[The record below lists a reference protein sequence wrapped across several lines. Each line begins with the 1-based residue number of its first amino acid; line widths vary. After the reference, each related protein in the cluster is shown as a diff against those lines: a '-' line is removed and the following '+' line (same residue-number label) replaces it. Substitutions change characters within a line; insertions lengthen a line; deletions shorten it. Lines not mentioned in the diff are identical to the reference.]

1 MGWHGLLLISKQLF
15 SLNNQTRDQQVDCKL
30 NLYLHNE
37 ATLRNFAFGPQRQNM
52 NMAQWQKTQI
62 QRDNGMMAEAQAPVI
77 ISASRSTD
85 IPAFYADWFF
95 HRLKAGYSAWTNP
108 FNGVKS
114 FMSYEKCRFIVFWSK
129 NPKPLLEHLDELKE
143 RNIGCYIQYTLNDY
157 EKEGLEKGVPPLE
170 ERIDTFKR
178 LVDKLGEGRLIW
190 RFDPLILTD
199 RIDIDDLLRK
209 MQNIG
214 DQLQGYTEKLVF
226 SYADIALYK
235 KVKANLEKS
244 HVNYQEWTAPQMEK
258 FARKLSELNQKWHYQ
273 LATCGEKIDLK
284 QYGIQY
290 NRCVDDDLM
299 IRFAHHDKTLMDFL
313 SVEIKTIENS
323 LFGTEPIPAKAL
335 MLSDNQFAIKKK
347 DNSDKGQR
355 QFCGCMVSKDI
366 GEYNTCPHLCEYCYA
381 NASKE
386 KAIENYK
393 RHEMYPEGETITGY

>member
-1 MGWHGLLLISKQLF
+1 
-15 SLNNQTRDQQVDCKL
+15 
-30 NLYLHNE
+30 
-37 ATLRNFAFGPQRQNM
+37 
-52 NMAQWQKTQI
+52 MAQWQKTQI

-95 HRLKAGYSAWTNP
+95 HRLKVGYSAWTNP

-114 FMSYEKCRFIVFWSK
+114 FVSYEKCRFIVFWSK

-157 EKEGLEKGVPPLE
+157 EKESLEKGVPSLD

-178 LVDKLGEGRLIW
+178 LVDKLGKGRVIW

-199 RIDIDDLLRK
+199 QIGLEDLLRK
-209 MQNIG
+209 VENIG
-214 DQLQGYTEKLVF
+214 DQLLGYTEKFVF

-244 HVNYQEWTAPQMEK
+244 HVNYTEWTTDQMEE
-258 FARKLSELNQKWHYQ
+258 FAQRLSELNQKWHYQ
-273 LATCGEKIDLK
+273 LATCGEKIDFE
-284 QYGIQY
+284 QYGIMH

-299 IRFAHHDKTLMDFL
+299 IRFAHHDKVLMDFL
-313 SVEIKTIENS
+313 GVEIKTVENS
-323 LFGTEPIPAKAL
+323 LFGIDPIPANAI
-335 MLSDNQFAIKKK
+335 MLSETQYAIKKK
-347 DNSDKGQR
+347 DNRDKGQR

-366 GEYNTCPHLCEYCYA
+366 GEYNTCTHLCEYCYA
-381 NASKE
+381 NASTEVVQKKWKKHLDNPTAE
-386 KAIENYK
+386 IIAGI
-393 RHEMYPEGETITGY
+393 

>member
-1 MGWHGLLLISKQLF
+1 MS
-15 SLNNQTRDQQVDCKL
+15 
-30 NLYLHNE
+30 
-37 ATLRNFAFGPQRQNM
+37 
-52 NMAQWQKTQI
+52 QWQKIQI
-62 QRDNGMMAEAQAPVI
+62 QRDNSMMAEAQAPVI

-85 IPAFYADWFF
+85 IPAIYADWFF
-95 HRLKAGYSAWTNP
+95 HRLKKGYSAWINP

-114 FMSYEKCRFIVFWSK
+114 FVSYEKCRFIVFWSK

-157 EKEGLEKGVPPLE
+157 EKEGLEKGVPSLG

-178 LVDKLGEGRLIW
+178 LVDRLGKGRVIW

-199 RIDIDDLLRK
+199 QIDIDDLLRK
-209 MQNIG
+209 VEHIG

-244 HVNYQEWTAPQMEK
+244 HVNYQEWTMPQMED
-258 FARKLSELNQKWHYQ
+258 FAQRLSELNQKWHYQ
-273 LATCGEKIDLK
+273 LATCGEKIDLGP
-284 QYGIQY
+284 YGIRH

-299 IRFAHHDKTLMDFL
+299 IRFAHHDKVLMDFL
-313 SVEIKTIENS
+313 GVEIKTVESS
-323 LFGTEPIPAKAL
+323 LFGVEPIPVNAI
-335 MLSDNQFAIKKK
+335 MLSETQYAMKKK
-347 DNSDKGQR
+347 DNRDKGQR

-381 NASKE
+381 NTSKE
-386 KAIENYK
+386 KANQNYIK
-393 RHEMYPEGETITGY
+393 HELNPLEETITGKWTLKN